1 MGQIS
6 DPNSKIKKLAR
17 RLRAVAACRQELT
30 DRDVEQFVV
39 GRRPQPR
46 LENLPRGSPRRR
58 ALRRR
63 ANRPQQGVVSPQSG
77 GTGPFFIG
85 EVGPL

>member
-17 RLRAVAACRQELT
+17 RLRAAAACRQELT

-39 GRRPQPR
+39 VVGLSRVWKTYER
-46 LENLPRGSPRRR
+46 LTASPR
-58 ALRRR
+58 A
-63 ANRPQQGVVSPQSG
+63 AAP
-77 GTGPFFIG
+77 G
-85 EVGPL
+85 E